1 MKTILSTKKL
11 SSSQKKMFE
20 NANISLIEYD
30 AIEINYLKFKFPKKI
45 SNGIFTSQNAVKA
58 FFNHHNS
65 NISEMGKIF
74 CVGEKTKAVLIK
86 NNQKV
91 AKMMQNASELAKFIA
106 NEYKNES
113 FYFFC
118 GSLRRDEIP
127 ATLKKENMT
136 LFEVKTYE
144 TVLKKKVIHQ
154 KWDGI
159 LFFSPSGIQSFS
171 AQNDI
176 DNRLAFCIG
185 KTTASEAKKHTSSV
199 FEANKTTVESVIEKA
214 INTLGQT

>member
-65 NISEMGKIF
+65 NIGEIEKIF

-159 LFFSPSGIQSFS
+159 LFFSPSGIQV
-171 AQNDI
+171 
-176 DNRLAFCIG
+176 LAL
-185 KTTASEAKKHTSSV
+185 KMTLTTDWLSV
-199 FEANKTTVESVIEKA
+199 LEKQLLLRRK
-214 INTLGQT
+214 NTLAVFLKQIKQPLKVSLKKPLIH